1 MALMLAL
8 GAGLTFGVADFTG
21 GLAAKRASATAV
33 TFVSQAIGLM
43 VLLPLMGVL
52 PGVPSVD
59 AFVSG
64 GLAGIAGALG
74 VAAYLRALALGPMGV
89 VAPLASVVGVMV
101 PVVVGVVAGERPSVL
116 AALGIAVGLVAI
128 TVVAGGGR
136 PSGEHAG
143 AVPGTADQVGGQRP
157 MRARLND
164 LVGGQRRG
172 PLLALAGGAAF
183 GIFFVLLDLTPTG
196 SGLWPLVGA
205 RIASLALMGSAVAV
219 AGRTLPARDA
229 LPMVAASGALD
240 MLANILFLLATRAGL
255 LTISALLASLYPVV
269 VVVLA
274 RQLLSERLRRPQ
286 VAAVVLA
293 LLAVGVITVG

>member
-1 MALMLAL
+1 MALVLAL
-8 GAGLTFGVADFTG
+8 GSGLTFGVADFAG

-33 TFVSQAIGLM
+33 TFVSQAIGLV
-43 VLLPLMGVL
+43 VLLPLLGVL
-52 PGVPSVD
+52 PGTPSVA

-64 GLAGIAGALG
+64 GLAGVAGALG
-74 VAAYLRALALGPMGV
+74 VVAYLRALALGPMGV

-101 PVVVGVVAGERPSVL
+101 PVVAGVVAGERPSLL

-128 TVVAGGGR
+128 TVVAGGARRTKDQDTGGG
-136 PSGEHAG
+136 PANSAG
-143 AVPGTADQVGGQRP
+143 ASVDV
-157 MRARLND
+157 D
-164 LVGGQRRG
+164 RRG

-183 GIFFVLLDLTPTG
+183 GVFFVLLDLTPAG

-205 RIASLALMGSAVAV
+205 RIASLALMGSAVALV
-219 AGRTLPARDA
+219 GRTLPPREAM
-229 LPMVAASGALD
+229 PMVAASGALD

-274 RQLLSERLRRPQ
+274 RQLLAERLRRPQ
-286 VAAVVLA
+286 VVAVVLA

>member
-1 MALMLAL
+1 MALVLAL
-8 GAGLTFGVADFTG
+8 GSGLTFGVADFAG
-21 GLAAKRASATAV
+21 GLAAKRASATSV
-33 TFVSQAIGLM
+33 TFVSQAIGLI
-43 VLLPLMGVL
+43 VLLPLLGVL
-52 PGVPSVD
+52 PGTPSVA

-74 VAAYLRALALGPMGV
+74 VVAYLRALALGPMGV

-101 PVVVGVVAGERPSVL
+101 PVVVGVVAGERPSLL
-116 AALGIAVGLVAI
+116 AALGIAVGLIAI

-136 PSGEHAG
+136 RTE
-143 AVPGTADQVGGQRP
+143 DQDTGGRP
-157 MRARLND
+157 ANSAASVD
-164 LVGGQRRG
+164 LDRRG

-183 GIFFVLLDLTPTG
+183 GVFFVLLDLTPTG

-205 RIASLALMGSAVAV
+205 RIASLALMGGAVALV
-219 AGRTLPARDA
+219 SRTLPPRDA

-269 VVVLA
+269 VVLLA
-274 RQLLSERLRRPQ
+274 RQLLAERLRRPQ
-286 VAAVVLA
+286 VVAVVLA